1 MKIIDYKEVKLQGTA
16 VALGKFQGLHKGHML
31 LIHEIASLAEKQNL
45 ISTVFTINMPIK
57 DGRLQLP
64 NERFAILEDNKIDVA
79 VECDFSKE
87 FASLTP
93 EQFVKD
99 ILVDKLGVSIVVV
112 GEDFRFGCNRL
123 GDVDRLQEFGLK
135 YGFRVVAFPKLSM
148 DGKIISASLIRSLLS
163 EGEVALIERY
173 MGRKFSLSGE
183 IIYGKQLGRTIGFPT
198 INLKPSKDKLLPL
211 KGVYETEVII
221 DGVLY
226 KGITNVGYNPTVDDD
241 LKTHV
246 ETHILEFEGD
256 CYGKNVSVAF
266 CRRLR
271 DEMKFE
277 NVDALRAQLEL
288 DKATVMHQ

>member
-1 MKIIDYKEVKLQGTA
+1 MKIIDYKEAKLKGSA

-31 LIHEIASLAEKQNL
+31 LINKIASLAEEQNL
-45 ISTVFTINMPIK
+45 ISTVFTINMPMK
-57 DGRLQLP
+57 DGRLQLAD
-64 NERFAILEDNKIDVA
+64 ERFAILEDNNIDVA
-79 VECDFSKE
+79 VECEFSKE

-99 ILVDKLGVSIVVV
+99 ILVDSLGVSVVVV

-148 DGKIISASLIRSLLS
+148 DGQIISASLIRTLLS
-163 EGEVALIERY
+163 AGEVGLIERY
-173 MGRKFSLSGE
+173 MGRKFSLTGE

-198 INLKPSKDKLLPL
+198 INLQVPKEKLLPL

-221 DGVLY
+221 DGSLY
-226 KGITNVGYNPTVDDD
+226 KGITNVGYNPTVEDDC
-241 LKTHV
+241 KTHV
-246 ETHILEFEGD
+246 ETHILAYNGD
-256 CYGKNVSVAF
+256 CYGKILTVAF

-277 NVDALRAQLEL
+277 NVDALRAQLEA
-288 DKATVMHQ
+288 DKANVMHQ